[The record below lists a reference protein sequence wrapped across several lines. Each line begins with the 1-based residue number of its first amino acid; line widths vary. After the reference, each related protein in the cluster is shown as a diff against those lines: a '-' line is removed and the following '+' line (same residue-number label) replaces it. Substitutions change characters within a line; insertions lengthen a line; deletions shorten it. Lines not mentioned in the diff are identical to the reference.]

1 MKKKIIHVIMHL
13 LMVSCLIACT
23 ENHQFKIEVLE
34 DESLGFQNPD
44 ICFDIK
50 DHVFVPDKETAAK
63 IAVAVWS
70 PIYGEE
76 TICNES
82 PYRAKLV
89 NDSIWIVEGSFNE
102 SSTFKSL
109 LMKDKQLGGSA
120 YVEIRKSDG
129 KILRMIHGE

>member
-50 DHVFVPDKETAAK
+50 DHVFVPDKETAITDQDEIK
-63 IAVAVWS
+63 
-70 PIYGEE
+70 GEFYFDDVYFSY
-76 TICNES
+76 IKNKA
-82 PYRAKLV
+82 PL
-89 NDSIWIVEGSFNE
+89 
-102 SSTFKSL
+102 
-109 LMKDKQLGGSA
+109 
-120 YVEIRKSDG
+120 
-129 KILRMIHGE
+129 ILE